1 MKKIV
6 LGILIATIITTF
18 SCQKDE
24 NNPFLITPIQ
34 VGKLKKTTK
43 INQLDSIF
51 RNDSI
56 VKNSSESMQ
65 LRGST
70 EIEIFDKG
78 GAPLLTVE
86 PSQAFDSTSTVG
98 YIRVLDSRYKTKAGL
113 NTKSTFK
120 DIVENYKISRIE
132 NTISSAVVFLDEI
145 NAYITIDKKELPS
158 QLRYDTNA
166 KIRASQIPDNA
177 SFKYFMIYW
186 Q

>member
-6 LGILIATIITTF
+6 LSILIATIITTF

-24 NNPFLITPIQ
+24 NDPFLITATQ

-43 INQLDSIF
+43 VNQLDSIF
-51 RNDSI
+51 KNDSV
-56 VKNSSESMQ
+56 VKSSSDPMQ
-65 LRGST
+65 LRGSN
-70 EIEIFDKG
+70 EIEIFDKDG
-78 GAPLLTVE
+78 SPLLTIE
-86 PSQAFDSTSTVG
+86 PSQAFDTTSTVG

-120 DIVENYKISRIE
+120 NIVENYKISRIE
-132 NTISSAVVFLDEI
+132 NTISAAVVFLDEI

-158 QLRYDTNA
+158 RLRYDTDA
-166 KIRASQIPDNA
+166 KIRASQIPDDA
-177 SFKYFMIYW
+177 TFKYFMIYW